1 MRIWFLPL
9 ALATVVAVLAMFR
22 PPVGIANNGDF
33 GKIALPFNLYAPVE
47 DELLFAPVKY
57 TIDPARHW
65 ENEFVSSETLFVLPA
80 LVMYGI
86 FVLVPLAM
94 TVQYSTLRWN
104 GVGPQRW
111 RIRQTSASR

>member
-1 MRIWFLPL
+1 M
-9 ALATVVAVLAMFR
+9 AHS
-22 PPVGIANNGDF
+22 
-33 GKIALPFNLYAPVE
+33 APHRRE
-47 DELLFAPVKY
+47 MA
-57 TIDPARHW
+57 
-65 ENEFVSSETLFVLPA
+65 VSSETPRASRSRRVRGARWAGWLFVLPA

-111 RIRQTSASR
+111 TTT